1 MIVNATSKVISM
13 TTISDAPNCGITY
26 EHYSDNFRGVIYAPR
41 EH

>member
-1 MIVNATSKVISM
+1 MIVIFFVIK

-26 EHYSDNFRGVIYAPR
+26 EHHSVNSRGVIYAPR